1 MLGFS
6 QNIKDSKSVNSAYKA
21 SRRIKNSSQTIPP
34 RHQSGDFSTSKV
46 LLSDLNSYI
55 GSISQEYA
63 ANFSIIHSN
72 LLEFKVMI
80 NTLFKSCNSGLKE
93 LVQTLP
99 KQSSEKLINNK
110 RESEKIFVRIFKFLD
125 KFIYTLSDFY
135 SEPENF
141 DKFSDIPDNTS
152 SFHNLCDEDLESE
165 LISSS
170 QENKMLKEQL
180 KTSESKVRRVSE
192 YCESL
197 VVELEAH
204 KNTSDKLKAV
214 LWKLR
219 SSNGPKGEVEE
230 AGKKADLNKIIS
242 VFESHLSKLSR
253 KVTEREKKIDEL
265 ENKYEDFEDLK
276 AYNQNLYKEIQ
287 SLTIEYE
294 KFKSSHKDSAK
305 INEKELPRKFK
316 STDKAVQAT
325 ENPIETPSK
334 PLDSLKSSK
343 IQRLTSSKT
352 MTNTF
357 KVSEPS
363 ELDKAKLEI
372 TNLQQEIENYKEIIK
387 NLSSELD
394 DTEPEQFLDK
404 IKEVKIQR
412 DSNYCEAQEV
422 SEILNEL
429 QEYTRLPSGKLLAY
443 IQNNEK
449 LCKSTCL
456 NMFTSFEKMIKG
468 VSNGLNLKIQDL
480 EAKIRSLNVNFKKI
494 WLE

>member
-6 QNIKDSKSVNSAYKA
+6 LDNKDSKSVNSAFKG
-21 SRRIKNSSQTIPP
+21 SRGMKNSSQKIISS
-34 RHQSGDFSTSKV
+34 HESGDFSKSSTSKI
-46 LLSDLNSYI
+46 LLNDLNSYI

-72 LLEFKVMI
+72 LLEFKVMVE
-80 NTLFKSCNSGLKE
+80 TLFRSCNSGFKE
-93 LVQTLP
+93 MIQTLP

-110 RESEKIFVRIFKFLD
+110 RESEKIFVKIFKFLD
-125 KFIYTLSDFY
+125 KFLHTLSDFS
-135 SEPENF
+135 SEPQNF

-152 SFHNLCDEDLESE
+152 SFHNIYEDDFESE
-165 LISSS
+165 LISSK
-170 QENKMLKEQL
+170 QENKLLKEQL
-180 KTSESKVRRVSE
+180 SSSQKKVKKVSE

-197 VVELEAH
+197 LLELETH
-204 KNTSDKLKAV
+204 KNTSSKLKTI
-214 LWKLR
+214 LEKLR
-219 SSNGPKGEVEE
+219 TSKGPKSDFEE
-230 AGKKADLNKIIS
+230 NGKKIDLKKISSI
-242 VFESHLSKLSR
+242 FESHLTKLSR

-276 AYNQNLYKEIQ
+276 AYNQNLYRELQ

-294 KFKSSHKDSAK
+294 KFKSAHKNSSKTQDKK
-305 INEKELPRKFK
+305 I
-316 STDKAVQAT
+316 DKAVQVA
-325 ENPIETPSK
+325 ENPIDPPSI
-334 PLDSLKSSK
+334 PVKSIQESK

-352 MTNTF
+352 MTSAF
-357 KVSEPS
+357 KISEPS
-363 ELDKAKLEI
+363 ELDKSKLEI
-372 TNLQQEIENYKEIIK
+372 KNLQQEIENYKEIIK

-429 QEYTRLPSGKLLAY
+429 QEYTGLPSGKLLAY

-449 LCKSTCL
+449 LCKMSCL
-456 NMFTSFEKMIKG
+456 NIFMSFDKMMKS
-468 VSNGLNLKIQDL
+468 VSNELNRKICELDD
-480 EAKIRSLNVNFKKI
+480 KIGRLNVNFKKI